1 MMKTYKDYI
10 ECIAAI
16 AKIKEIFRLGYVP
29 PKYMMTYTPNYFG
42 ELNCFAHAVCSFPN
56 KILQTINFSG
66 QTDRVFDLIQ
76 NEEKTSASE
85 IENEFYE
92 RIDRFGLTTEKCDMS
107 GECDEKSWKIRLYS
121 GSYNDFHLLKQ
132 DGHTFSHKAGWK
144 GQALKIALLPENFK
158 IIRNENFL
166 SMLFDGKRKKN
177 YGAYGPSFHIE
188 ETEEREGR
196 YVYNVIGDFKI
207 TNPNGKPY
215 SEKLVDK
222 IVRGL

>member
-1 MMKTYKDYI
+1 MKTYKDYI

-29 PKYMMTYTPNYFG
+29 PKYMMTYTPNYFE

-56 KILQTINFSG
+56 KILQTISFSG
-66 QTDRVFDLIQ
+66 QTYRVFDLIQ

-92 RIDRFGLTTEKCDMS
+92 RIERFGLTTEKCDMS
-107 GECDEKSWKIRLYS
+107 EECDEKSWKIRLYS

>member
-158 IIRNENFL
+158 IIRNENSL
-166 SMLFDGKRKKN
+166 SMLFDSKRKKN

>member
-1 MMKTYKDYI
+1 MKGISIAFNI
-10 ECIAAI
+10 E
-16 AKIKEIFRLGYVP
+16 R
-29 PKYMMTYTPNYFG
+29 N
-42 ELNCFAHAVCSFPN
+42 
-56 KILQTINFSG
+56 
-66 QTDRVFDLIQ
+66 D
-76 NEEKTSASE
+76 
-85 IENEFYE
+85 
-92 RIDRFGLTTEKCDMS
+92 IDGL
-107 GECDEKSWKIRLYS
+107 
-121 GSYNDFHLLKQ
+121 
-132 DGHTFSHKAGWK
+132 
-144 GQALKIALLPENFK
+144 

-222 IVRGL
+222 IVKEL

>member
-10 ECIAAI
+10 ECVATI

-29 PKYMMTYTPNYFG
+29 PKYMMTYKPNYFE

-56 KILQTINFSG
+56 KILKTINFSSE
-66 QTDRVFDLIQ
+66 TYRVFDLITS
-76 NEEKTSASE
+76 EKYSASA
-85 IENEFYE
+85 IENEFYVRLE
-92 RIDRFGLTTEKCDMS
+92 QFGLQLEKCDIRD
-107 GECDEKSWKIRLYS
+107 ECDEKSWKVRLY
-121 GSYNDFHLLKQ
+121 GSAYNDFHLLKQ

-222 IVRGL
+222 IVREL